1 MIKYIT
7 QETTLAD
14 GLDRSSVPDK
24 KILDKEKEMLE
35 KFKASVFFLAFL
47 SVIKFSFQ
55 TALKMFIIFHFKNI
69 FE

>member
-35 KFKASVFFLAFL
+35 KFKVSQFFLSTL
-47 SVIKFSFQ
+47 SVIISPFF
-55 TALKMFIIFHFKNI
+55 T
-69 FE
+69 